1 MNVKTNVN
9 WTKVVNNNGAYLS
22 NSKVLKIRD
31 LDLPDL
37 GKYICKATNQYGY
50 SEIAFDLTA
59 NLRENFEIKINYLN
73 STKYTGEQEISKPNL
88 QIKFSDKA
96 LISQGKRIDFNC
108 ETGLNRKKF

>member
-1 MNVKTNVN
+1 MNVKTSLN

-37 GKYICKATNQYGY
+37 GKYICQATNQYGY
-50 SEIAFDLTA
+50 SEISFDLTA
-59 NLRENFEIKINYLN
+59 NLRENFEIKIHNLN
-73 STKYTGEQEISKPNL
+73 STRNYEQKASSKPNL

-96 LISQGKRIDFNC
+96 LIAQGKRIDLIC
-108 ETGLNRKKF
+108 KTGLHRNV